1 MKYTSVL
8 PAESRIIE
16 RSDASLHHGAV
27 LECIMAQGTNS
38 KMKSKSFWKISV
50 CVWILA
56 TLYSITYLD
65 RWFFFLVPS
74 FFSEMNISIK

>member
-27 LECIMAQGTNS
+27 LECIMAQGTKS
-38 KMKSKSFWKISV
+38 KMKSKSFLEDLSI
-50 CVWILA
+50 CVWILS
-56 TLYSITYLD
+56 TLYSITCF
-65 RWFFFLVPS
+65 R
-74 FFSEMNISIK
+74 

>member
-38 KMKSKSFWKISV
+38 KTKSKVYLEISV
-50 CVWILA
+50 CVWILS
-56 TLYSITYLD
+56 TLYSITCLGSL
-65 RWFFFLVPS
+65 FFFLVPS
-74 FFSEMNISIK
+74 IFFFLK

>member
-38 KMKSKSFWKISV
+38 KRNQKF
-50 CVWILA
+50 LFRD
-56 TLYSITYLD
+56 LSIVFGYYQPYIQLLVLD
-65 RWFFFLVPS
+65 S
-74 FFSEMNISIK
+74 

>member
-38 KMKSKSFWKISV
+38 KMKSQSFLEDLSI
-50 CVWILA
+50 CVWILS
-56 TLYSITYLD
+56 TLYSITCF
-65 RWFFFLVPS
+65 R
-74 FFSEMNISIK
+74 